1 MHSGLNTTQGKVA
14 LQDISI
20 VHMNHKLVKTMLI
33 KIAAVNQT
41 SNPRFVL

>member
-1 MHSGLNTTQGKVA
+1 MYFSLNTTQVKVA

-20 VHMNHKLVKTMLI
+20 VYVDHKLVKTMLI

-41 SNPRFVL
+41 SDPRFVL